1 MIQHGFT
8 STRDCDGV
16 SLAVKEVVEE
26 VVEEGVLSGPR
37 LFIAGFALSQIYG
50 HGDMCSSHND
60 QLCCGGSIS
69 GISWIV
75 HGPAECYKFARDEL

>member
-1 MIQHGFT
+1 MIQHGFI
-8 STRDCDGV
+8 STRDCDGA
-16 SLAVKEVVEE
+16 SLAVKE

-37 LFIAGFALSQIYG
+37 LFIAGFALSQIDG
-50 HGDMCSSHND
+50 HGDMCGSHND

-69 GISWIV
+69 GISRIV